1 MLYMLQVYLLF
12 AIPIFVVAGVV
23 ILSVALL
30 HWVAEMTSAVFGKAG
45 RGFLKP

>member
-1 MLYMLQVYLLF
+1 MLYMFQVYLLF

-23 ILSVALL
+23 IVSVALL
-30 HWVAEMTSAVFGKAG
+30 HWLSEMTSTVFVKAV

>member
-12 AIPIFVVAGVV
+12 AVPIFVVAGVV
-23 ILSVALL
+23 ILSVAFL
-30 HWVAEMTSAVFGKAG
+30 HWLAEVTSAVFVKAV